1 MADTP
6 TEKQVARTPILAQ
19 KFGGRRR
26 IGTAIPNR
34 HKRPN
39 RIANRTSNQG
49 ATRPGR
55 SLTRK
60 LTGRHS
66 CWPLHELN
74 SIATYRTIDAAIHHH
89 ACGFITGRDFI
100 GVLAVWHPC
109 RHSGCFSTAVAYS
122 RSREHRRSFA
132 KSVGT
137 ERV

>member
-6 TEKQVARTPILAQ
+6 REAVAQTPILAQ

-39 RIANRTSNQG
+39 RFANRTSNQG
-49 ATRPGR
+49 VNSFGR
-55 SLTRK
+55 SLTRN

-66 CWPLHELN
+66 YRPLNELN

-89 ACGFITGRDFI
+89 ACGFTTGRDFI
-100 GVLAVWHPC
+100 GVVVVWHPC
-109 RHSGCFSTAVAYS
+109 RHSGCSSTAVAYS

-137 ERV
+137 EHV